1 MLHQADIANYVPLSG
16 TGTTSVTEIV
26 DYEIDDETASGTY
39 TLEFEYTAGDALS
52 VAFGGYNTSFAYDN
66 LSISYTRAIAA
77 PGSYTESFE
86 AITEVAGAGNYS
98 YGYDKDGASSVYKQL
113 DYGTWVRQSASSVVS
128 DVDSDGDLE
137 LRPNEDTKN
146 NGKMWATLIDPATF
160 AANGTGVYTLSVDM
174 IAADEGNSRIWLA
187 SANGYDASGSNDL
200 VLAAA
205 AASGMD
211 AYTPLSGTGTT
222 SITEILEYQV
232 DELTSGTYTVEFTYI
247 AGDALAVAFGSY
259 NTSFAYDNLSITYT
273 RAAGSYVEDFEAIT
287 ENSGAGQYSFGYD
300 KDDAAFG
307 YKQLDYGT
315 WVRQSAS
322 SVVSDVDSDGDLELR
337 PNEDTKNNAKM
348 WATLIDPATFA
359 ATGTGVYTFTVELI
373 GADAGNSRIWLASA
387 NGYDASGSNDL
398 ILDTA
403 EGGMGTYSV
412 LTGSGS
418 TSVTEI
424 FEYEI
429 PDETEGGTYTVDFN
443 YTAGDAL
450 AVSFGSY
457 NTSYAYDNLSIV
469 YKGPITDSDGDGLD
483 DVVETNTGTFVD
495 ASDTGSDPNNTD
507 SDGDGL
513 SDGDEVN
520 THGTDPNNT
529 DSDGDGYTDDAELNT
544 HGTDPTTA
552 DTHNDGLSDDF
563 IITNGF
569 NPNVDFT
576 DFLTDAVLNAVGY
589 SSTSQPATVADARAV
604 ALGIQTSGATATLQL
619 EVERSTDGTTWTSS
633 DPIEVQVNM
642 DSSKEF
648 FRIALPQD

>member
-1 MLHQADIANYVPLSG
+1 MIIYPKSLVLTLSLFIAPSLVSLAQAD
-16 TGTTSVTEIV
+16 
-26 DYEIDDETASGTY
+26 
-39 TLEFEYTAGDALS
+39 
-52 VAFGGYNTSFAYDN
+52 
-66 LSISYTRAIAA
+66 
-77 PGSYTESFE
+77 YTEDFE
-86 AITEVAGAGNYS
+86 AITENSGAGQYS
-98 YGYDKDGASSVYKQL
+98 FGYDKDDAGFAYKQL

-137 LRPNEDTKN
+137 LRPNEDTKD

-200 VLAAA
+200 
-205 AASGMD
+205 
-211 AYTPLSGTGTT
+211 
-222 SITEILEYQV
+222 
-232 DELTSGTYTVEFTYI
+232 
-247 AGDALAVAFGSY
+247 
-259 NTSFAYDNLSITYT
+259 
-273 RAAGSYVEDFEAIT
+273 
-287 ENSGAGQYSFGYD
+287 
-300 KDDAAFG
+300 
-307 YKQLDYGT
+307 
-315 WVRQSAS
+315 
-322 SVVSDVDSDGDLELR
+322 
-337 PNEDTKNNAKM
+337 
-348 WATLIDPATFA
+348 
-359 ATGTGVYTFTVELI
+359 
-373 GADAGNSRIWLASA
+373 
-387 NGYDASGSNDL
+387 
-398 ILDTA
+398 ILDTV

-429 PDETEGGTYTVDFN
+429 PDETVGGTYTVEFN

-450 AVSFGSY
+450 AVAFGSY
-457 NTSYAYDNLSIV
+457 NTSYAYDNLSIS
-469 YKGPITDSDGDGLD
+469 YEGPIADSDGDGLD

-495 ASDTGSDPNNTD
+495 ASDTGSDPSNTD

-529 DSDGDGYTDDAELNT
+529 DSDGDDYTDDAELNT

-633 DPIEVQVNM
+633 DPIEVQVDI

-648 FRIALPQD
+648 FRVALPQD

>member
-1 MLHQADIANYVPLSG
+1 MIIYPKSLVLTLSLFIAPSLVSLAQAD
-16 TGTTSVTEIV
+16 
-26 DYEIDDETASGTY
+26 Y
-39 TLEFEYTAGDALS
+39 T
-52 VAFGGYNTSFAYDN
+52 
-66 LSISYTRAIAA
+66 
-77 PGSYTESFE
+77 
-86 AITEVAGAGNYS
+86 
-98 YGYDKDGASSVYKQL
+98 
-113 DYGTWVRQSASSVVS
+113 
-128 DVDSDGDLE
+128 
-137 LRPNEDTKN
+137 
-146 NGKMWATLIDPATF
+146 
-160 AANGTGVYTLSVDM
+160 
-174 IAADEGNSRIWLA
+174 
-187 SANGYDASGSNDL
+187 
-200 VLAAA
+200 
-205 AASGMD
+205 
-211 AYTPLSGTGTT
+211 
-222 SITEILEYQV
+222 
-232 DELTSGTYTVEFTYI
+232 
-247 AGDALAVAFGSY
+247 
-259 NTSFAYDNLSITYT
+259 
-273 RAAGSYVEDFEAIT
+273 EDFEAIT

-300 KDDAAFG
+300 KDDAGFA

-359 ATGTGVYTFTVELI
+359 VTGTGVYTFTVELI

-398 ILDTA
+398 ILDTV

-429 PDETEGGTYTVDFN
+429 PDETVGGTYTVEFN

-450 AVSFGSY
+450 AVAFGSY
-457 NTSYAYDNLSIV
+457 NTSYAYDNLSIS
-469 YKGPITDSDGDGLD
+469 YEGPIADSDGDGLD

-495 ASDTGSDPNNTD
+495 ASDTGSDPSNTD

-529 DSDGDGYTDDAELNT
+529 DSDGDDYTDDAELNT

-633 DPIEVQVNM
+633 DPIEVQVDI

-648 FRIALPQD
+648 FRVALPQD

>member
-1 MLHQADIANYVPLSG
+1 MIIYPKSLVLTLSLFIAPSLVSLAQAD
-16 TGTTSVTEIV
+16 
-26 DYEIDDETASGTY
+26 
-39 TLEFEYTAGDALS
+39 
-52 VAFGGYNTSFAYDN
+52 
-66 LSISYTRAIAA
+66 
-77 PGSYTESFE
+77 YTEDFE
-86 AITEVAGAGNYS
+86 AITENSGAGQYS
-98 YGYDKDGASSVYKQL
+98 FGYDKDGAEFVYKQL

-137 LRPNEDTKN
+137 LRPNEDTKD

-200 VLAAA
+200 VLAATA
-205 AASGMD
+205 AMSE
-211 AYTPLSGTGTT
+211 YTPLSGTGTT
-222 SITEILEYQV
+222 SITEILEHEV
-232 DELTSGTYTVEFTYI
+232 DESTGGTYTVEFTYT

-300 KDDAAFG
+300 KDGAGFV

-315 WVRQSAS
+315 WYRQAGT
-322 SVVSDVDSDGDLELR
+322 SVNIDVDSDGDLELR

-359 ATGTGVYTFTVELI
+359 VTGTGVYTFTVELI

-429 PDETEGGTYTVDFN
+429 PDETVGGTYTVEFN

-450 AVSFGSY
+450 AVAFGSY
-457 NTSYAYDNLSIV
+457 NTSYAYDNLSIS
-469 YKGPITDSDGDGLD
+469 YEGPITDSDGDGLD

-495 ASDTGSDPNNTD
+495 ASDTGSDPSNTD

-552 DTHNDGLSDDF
+552 DTHSDGLSDDF

-633 DPIEVQVNM
+633 DPIEVQVDI

-648 FRIALPQD
+648 FRVALPQD